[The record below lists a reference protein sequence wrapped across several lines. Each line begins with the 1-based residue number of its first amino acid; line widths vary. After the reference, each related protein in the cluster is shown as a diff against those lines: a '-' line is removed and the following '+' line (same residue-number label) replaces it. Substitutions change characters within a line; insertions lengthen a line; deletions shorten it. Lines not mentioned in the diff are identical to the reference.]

1 MEMAVSFDEKIKA
14 WLSPGL
20 ITIFGMISWTLI
32 NEIRTDV
39 KALLASNA
47 EVKVKIQNLERRM
60 DGVESMIYSERLAAI
75 LPKETQVPK
84 RKDEKLN

>member
-1 MEMAVSFDEKIKA
+1 MAANFDEKIKA

-39 KALLASNA
+39 KALLAANA
-47 EVKVKIQNLERRM
+47 EVKVRIQNLERRM
-60 DGVESMIYSERLAAI
+60 DGVEHMIYSERLAAI
-75 LPKETQVPK
+75 LPKEIRAPK
-84 RKDEKLN
+84 RKDEKSN

>member
-1 MEMAVSFDEKIKA
+1 MAASFDEKIKA

-32 NEIRTDV
+32 SEIRNDV
-39 KALLASNA
+39 KSLLASNA

-60 DGVESMIYSERLAAI
+60 DGVESLIYSNRLAAI
-75 LPKETQVPK
+75 LPKEQELPK
-84 RKDEKLN
+84 RKNEKHY